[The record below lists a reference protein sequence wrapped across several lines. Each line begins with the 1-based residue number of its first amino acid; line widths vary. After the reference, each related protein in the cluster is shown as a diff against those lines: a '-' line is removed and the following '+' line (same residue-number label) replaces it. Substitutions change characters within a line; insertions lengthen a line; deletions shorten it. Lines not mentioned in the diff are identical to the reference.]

1 MEGNRRVLWASSS
14 VGKGHVMRDMAI
26 AKKLDGLAN
35 VTVDWLVPDP
45 AREFMLNQGYRVLDC
60 SAQLLGSGKSYEQV
74 FEHSTDEF
82 DLIRYILAET
92 RLHKHDFLVSSRAW
106 EDSSYDVI
114 VGDEAFWLL
123 TGFNSH
129 WKPKPAPFI
138 FITDFIA
145 TKAMRPRVRDVFVAW
160 YNNFKFTM
168 SHMGPDQFLYVG
180 DAQEI
185 PDERLGFALPRRRAW
200 AEKHC
205 RFVKPIVDFDP
216 EALPGKY
223 AMRQRL
229 GLPAGD
235 ALFLATVGPEGKYGE
250 RVARIEAVFELL
262 RAEIPGAH
270 FILVCPGGGT
280 KAWIRYEDHLD
291 RLYEYFAAS
300 DFVITQSGYG
310 KVIEL
315 SAVGTPFIA
324 IPLDHH
330 FEQEHFMGYRMAHH
344 GVGRLVT
351 LRDHSP
357 ETIATMVRQSMEEVV
372 PRLIVDD
379 GAEVARIILETA
391 AGDLANDVS

>member
-1 MEGNRRVLWASSS
+1 
-14 VGKGHVMRDMAI
+14 MRDMAI
-26 AKKLDGLAN
+26 AKKLHGLADA
-35 VTVDWLVPDP
+35 TVDWLVPDP
-45 AREFMLNQGYRVLDC
+45 AREFMLSRGYRVLDC
-60 SAQLLGSGKSYEQV
+60 SARLLGSGRSYAQV
-74 FEHSTDEF
+74 FADCADEF
-82 DLIRYILAET
+82 NLIRYILAET
-92 RLHKHDFLVSSRAW
+92 RLHKHDFFVSSRAW
-106 EDSSYDVI
+106 EECSYDVI

-168 SHMGPDQFLYVG
+168 SHMAPDQFLYIG

-200 AEKHC
+200 AERHC
-205 RFVKPIVDFDP
+205 RFVRPIVDFDP
-216 EALPGKY
+216 EDLPGKR
-223 AMRQRL
+223 ALRQQL
-229 GLPAGD
+229 GLPEGD
-235 ALFLATVGPEGKYGE
+235 ALFLATVGPEGEYEE
-250 RVARIEAVFELL
+250 RVASMEAVFELL
-262 RAEIPGAH
+262 RAEIPNAH
-270 FILVCPGGGT
+270 FILVCPGGGAKT
-280 KAWIRYEDHLD
+280 WIRYEDHLD
-291 RLYEYFAAS
+291 RLHEYFAAS

-330 FEQEHFMGYRMAHH
+330 FEQEHFMGHRMAHH
-344 GVGRLVT
+344 GLGTLVR

-357 ETIATMVRQSMEEVV
+357 ESIAEMVLQSMTKVS
-372 PRLIVDD
+372 PRLVVDD
-379 GAEVARIILETA
+379 GAEVARIILEA
-391 AGDLANDVS
+391 AEGNLVDDVG